1 MITLAQPLTTL
12 ALPRRTLATV
22 FGASLALSRA
32 IVLIREQIS

>member
-1 MITLAQPLTTL
+1 MITLAQPLTML
-12 ALPRRTLATV
+12 ALPRRTLADV